1 MLTGQYAQL
10 KVTFEKPWSQ
20 RIARMQK
27 KGMYE
32 IIALDLIYLFYKAV
46 LSGAFANSWGVCR
59 DPIWGTG
66 NRFIVHIAEYEL
78 SKMSRDTLPGNETA
92 VGADLSCAPPI
103 YRPTRTSP
111 CILVILL
118 IVIIGPGSHPRI

>member
-32 IIALDLIYLFYKAV
+32 IIALDLTYLFYKG
-46 LSGAFANSWGVCR
+46 S
-59 DPIWGTG
+59 
-66 NRFIVHIAEYEL
+66 
-78 SKMSRDTLPGNETA
+78 SR
-92 VGADLSCAPPI
+92 
-103 YRPTRTSP
+103 
-111 CILVILL
+111 
-118 IVIIGPGSHPRI
+118 